1 MKNTAEEI
9 FTCKKSASIQPRSS
23 LSKFGG
29 DAIQF
34 FIRLFSSHRDAQIPG
49 DALAVELAALEP
61 ALELGDGVHARDAD
75 PVHADDS
82 VPDLDRARVRLVQTR
97 NRAALREL
105 RDLGGE

>member
-1 MKNTAEEI
+1 MQ
-9 FTCKKSASIQPRSS
+9 KSASIQPRAS

-29 DAIQF
+29 DASHLL
-34 FIRLFSSHRDAQIPG
+34 IRLLSSHRDAQIPG
-49 DALAVELAALEP
+49 DALAVELPALEP